1 MAILTSDKLDYRAKE
16 ITRDR
21 KNYYIMTKE
30 SIYQEDSNS
39 VYMSNNRAAKHV
51 KQTAEEK

>member
-1 MAILTSDKLDYRAKE
+1 MAILTSDKIDYRAKT

-21 KNYYIMTKE
+21 KDYYIMIKE
-30 SIYQEDSNS
+30 SVYQEDSNS
-39 VYMSNNRAAKHV
+39 VCMSNNRVAKHV